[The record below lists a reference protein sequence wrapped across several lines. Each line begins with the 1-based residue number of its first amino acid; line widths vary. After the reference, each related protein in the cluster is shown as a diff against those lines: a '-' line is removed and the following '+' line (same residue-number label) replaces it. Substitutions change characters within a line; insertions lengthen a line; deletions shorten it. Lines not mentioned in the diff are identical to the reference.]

1 MTMEDGILRNPQNL
15 DSQNLIDDLDI
26 NMFILVPIW

>member
-1 MTMEDGILRNPQNL
+1 MEDGILRNPQNL